1 MAGTPEPRGYH
12 SVNISQAHN
21 SEEDVLLEEDTTTVH
36 LESDDSDNS
45 AARAYIVRAL
55 ALLCACSLSVGS
67 H

>member
-12 SVNISQAHN
+12 SVNISQARLP
-21 SEEDVLLEEDTTTVH
+21 EEDVLLEEDTTAVH
-36 LESDDSDNS
+36 LESDDSQNS
-45 AARAYIVRAL
+45 ATRAYVVRCL